1 MKEPNLAW
9 KESLFSE
16 LDLKNRKF
24 KRLAI
29 GSALVF
35 LSVIGLLIFQII
47 QGIK

>member
-9 KESLFSE
+9 KESLFSG